1 MALEVNISKDNADYY
16 IEVYTKDYKLDSDK
30 KTVIQTGVT
39 RLAYIAGYRDYDLGE
54 EGQLQTWL
62 DLRNKLK
69 EAYENYPDG
78 EVTVK
83 LVIKDDWVNV

>member
-16 IEVYTKDYKLDSDK
+16 IEVYTKDYKLDSDE
-30 KTVIQTGVT
+30 KTVVQTGVT

-54 EGQLQTWL
+54 EDQLQTWL
-62 DLRNKLK
+62 ELRNKLK
-69 EAYENYPDG
+69 EAYETYPDG